1 MYLWP
6 LPRPL
11 LFSLLIGI
19 ITLAASSNAE
29 AASTLGQ
36 VRARGHLICGVSEA
50 APGFSTA
57 DDNGHWSGMDVDFCA
72 AIAAAVLGDRKAVK
86 YRALAAADRFRS
98 LASGD
103 IDVLSGAASLT
114 LTRDTELGIRFVG
127 VLFYDGQGFLVRRA
141 HALTSVFELSG
152 ASICALAGTTADK
165 GLTDFFRARQMRFQ
179 LVSTARWE
187 DLVKAYASDS
197 CTLLSGDLS
206 ALAQERGRL
215 ANPPDHIILPEVVL
229 KEPLGPAVRQGDEQ
243 WHSIVRWTLFALIL
257 AEEFGVSSQNA
268 EEHLS
273 STVLAVR
280 QLLGL
285 EGETGP
291 GLGLARNWAYEA
303 IRQVGNYGEIYD
315 RSFGANSPMRLERA
329 ANALWTQGGLMYAP
343 PFR

>member
-1 MYLWP
+1 M
-6 LPRPL
+6 
-11 LFSLLIGI
+11 
-19 ITLAASSNAE
+19 
-29 AASTLGQ
+29 LGK

-50 APGFSTA
+50 APGFSTV
-57 DDNGHWSGMDVDFCA
+57 DDKGQWSGMDADFCA
-72 AIAAAVLGDRKAVK
+72 ALAAAVLGDRRAVK
-86 YRALAAADRFRS
+86 YRALSAADRFRS
-98 LASGD
+98 LSSGD
-103 IDVLSGAASLT
+103 IDVLSGATSWT

-165 GLTDFFRARQMRFQ
+165 GLTDFFRARQMRYQ

-197 CTLLSGDLS
+197 CTLLSGDVS
-206 ALAQERGRL
+206 ALALERGRL

-243 WHSIVRWTLFALIL
+243 WHSIVRWTLMALVM
-257 AEEFGVSSQNA
+257 AEELGVTSQSV
-268 EEHLS
+268 EEQRES
-273 STVLAVR
+273 PVLAVR
-280 QLLGL
+280 QLLGAD
-285 EGETGP
+285 GEP
-291 GLGLARNWAYEA
+291 GQALGLPKDWGFQV

-315 RSFGANSPMRLERA
+315 RAFGANSPIRLERG